1 MRLWIALAALFLFIS
16 CGEDIVTAPTPD
28 PMPTPIPTAE
38 LCEIRGTR
46 VTFERVDKGHAG
58 DIVVAW
64 PLGVVPLAHATPVY
78 AGASEPEFDVDDCRA
93 FDRVRWWCAGGVGC
107 EFIGDQTSPS
117 IFLKVRTPGIV
128 CVRAQ
133 PLDLT
138 EFGEACAAV
147 QGPE

>member
-1 MRLWIALAALFLFIS
+1 M
-16 CGEDIVTAPTPD
+16 
-28 PMPTPIPTAE
+28 AE

-46 VTFERVDKGHAG
+46 VTFERVDKGHSG

-64 PLGVVPLAHATPVY
+64 PLGVVPMAHATPIY
-78 AGASEPEFDVDDCRA
+78 AGASEPEFDADDCRS

-107 EFIGDQTSPS
+107 EFIGDQTSPT
-117 IFLKVRTPGIV
+117 IFIKVTVPGLV

-147 QGPE
+147 QGADA